1 MLTALVQTAS
11 LLIKVTYSVLHSLVS
26 YIFPPTFK
34 DISEDVILITGGGKG
49 IGKKIA
55 IGFARRRP
63 SHIILWGRHG
73 NTLEQTQK
81 EIKELGVKCSYMIC
95 DVSNKENIY
104 DCAKQ
109 VKDAIGEVTILVN
122 NAGVVYGNPILTS
135 SDDDVVKTM
144 QVNVIAHFW
153 TQKAFLPAMIEHN
166 KGHIVS
172 ISSVL
177 GLMGL
182 SGAGDYVSAKF
193 GSTGMA
199 EALSDELR
207 VLGKTGVKVTSVHPY
222 HIDNTM
228 FDGLESRLSRWLIPP
243 LSEDYVANK
252 TIHAVLTNR
261 CKILM
266 PRVMY
271 FLNWFKNVSPID
283 VTIALARVTGTD
295 RAMDGF
301 KGHARAS

>member
-1 MLTALVQTAS
+1 MLLTLAQTAT
-11 LLIKVTYSVLHSLVS
+11 LLIKVTYSVLRSLVS
-26 YIFPPTFK
+26 YMFPPNFK
-34 DISEDVILITGGGKG
+34 DISEDVILVTGGGKG

-73 NTLEQTQK
+73 NTLEQTER
-81 EIKELGVKCSYMIC
+81 EIKELGVKCSHMIC

-109 VKDAIGEVTILVN
+109 IKDTIGDVTILVN
-122 NAGVVYGNPILTS
+122 NAGVVYGNQILTS
-135 SDDDVVKTM
+135 SDDDVVKTL

-153 TQKAFLPAMIEHN
+153 TLKAFLPAMIDNN

-193 GSTGMA
+193 ASTGMA
-199 EALSDELR
+199 EALIDELR
-207 VLGKTGVKVTSVHPY
+207 VLNKTGVKVTSVHPY

-228 FDGLESRLSRWLIPP
+228 FDGLESRLSRWMIPP
-243 LSEDYVANK
+243 LTEDYVADK

-266 PRVMY
+266 PRIMY
-271 FLNWFKNVSPID
+271 FLTWFKNVSPID
-283 VTIALARVTGTD
+283 VTIAFSRLTGTD